1 MAAQDYYGVVQQ
13 LYISYFGR
21 PADYFG
27 LRNFA
32 DQLEAMDA
40 PTDYEEL
47 AAAVEAGNN
56 AGLTALV
63 RSFNT
68 SEESIALYGN
78 DNSQLGMS
86 RFVAAIYQNVLG
98 READPEGFD
107 FWTKALANGEVTKA
121 NAAASIT
128 AAALK
133 LEGEDAQTVQNK
145 LAVATAFTD
154 SLDTPSKFNAYAGE
168 DAAAAA
174 RGLLQ
179 GVNADTNVDAY
190 QATIDT
196 TIDSIVN
203 VSVPGE
209 TYTLTTS
216 IDSFLGGAGNDNFV
230 ATITDTSNPIGAL
243 DVVDGGAGRDTL
255 SIADSTTTGAALSL
269 AGLTVRNVE
278 NLVVSSNRAYSAF
291 DISTTGVTNASLT
304 SAATTGTNTI
314 TAADT
319 TDVTVAVAGTASAT
333 ITGGKAVVVSG
344 TGTNT
349 VNGAALTGV
358 TVNGGTAKINNVDG
372 TDVESTLTSV
382 TLNGV
387 TGTDNAVVGDGVS
400 TVNLTNIKA
409 PAQGG
414 TQTKVTVTNETDD
427 GYTLNLNANAAN
439 VNVTAANA
447 TKVAVTAATASTI
460 TLTAA
465 DATSATIAGAG
476 NLNLSLTGSDA
487 LTSLDA
493 SAATGNLTMTDLGS
507 KLVSVKGGSGNDKIS
522 LGVAKY
528 TIDTGAGNDVVTLTG
543 ALAAGSVINLGAGN
557 DSLLSTGGSVAASTT
572 TATTVID
579 AGDGFDTVSASLLN
593 AANAG
598 QFKNFEALDL
608 STAPANFA
616 LDFNLVT
623 GSTITGLTLSA
634 GAGGATLNNVKAGVG
649 LSVAGQNT
657 GTTTINVANATAADN
672 VFGVTFNGAAV
683 SGAAAEVANV
693 KAGTVALNGVETVN
707 IASTGA
713 ANTWN
718 SIALTDNSL
727 KTVTITGDKNLDLTF
742 VGTNGTNASSGG
754 GVKMIDG
761 SAATG
766 RLNINTTGVTADSA
780 ATGLTV
786 KGGTAADTIIL
797 AGKATVDA
805 GAGND
810 IIQVSAAGG
819 TLTGGAGNDTFKVG
833 AAVVAATGTVE
844 TPTAPTEASSVLTTI
859 TDLTAGDKID
869 FGLTAAKF
877 GSTKVELGSSVTGL
891 LEAITQAAAVVNT
904 EATVTWFQYGTDTFV
919 VADKGT
925 DGFGAGD
932 IVVKLAGLVDLS
944 AATMTDTGIITL

>member
-47 AAAVEAGNN
+47 AAAVEAGDN

-63 RSFNT
+63 QSFNS

-291 DISTTGVTNASLT
+291 DISTTGVANASLT
-304 SAATTGTNTI
+304 SAATTGTSTI

-372 TDVESTLTSV
+372 ADVESTLTSV

-387 TGTDNAVVGDGVS
+387 TGTDNAVVGDGV
-400 TVNLTNIKA
+400 TMVNLTNIKA
-409 PAQGG
+409 PAAAAA
-414 TQTKVTVTNETDD
+414 QTKVTVTNATDG

-460 TLTAA
+460 TLAA
-465 DATSATIAGAG
+465 VNATSATVAGAG
-476 NLNLSLTGSDA
+476 NLNLSLTGSAA
-487 LTSLDA
+487 LASLDA
-493 SAATGNLTMTDLGS
+493 SAATGNVTVTGNTATLTAY
-507 KLVSVKGGSGNDKIS
+507 KGGSAIDTIS
-522 LGVAKY
+522 LGNATSAVKY
-528 TIDTGAGNDVVTLTG
+528 NVDAGAGNDVVTLAG
-543 ALAAGSVINLGAGN
+543 QIAAGSVINLGAGN
-557 DSLLSTGGSVAASTT
+557 DSLLGTGNLVLASTT
-572 TATTVID
+572 TATTIID
-579 AGDGFDTVSASLLN
+579 GGEGFDTVSAGLLN
-593 AANAG
+593 AANAA
-598 QFKNFEALDL
+598 QFKNFDALDL
-608 STAPANFA
+608 SGAAN
-616 LDFNLVT
+616 LDVNLVT
-623 GSTITGLTLSA
+623 GSTITGLTLSG
-634 GAGGATLNNVKAGVG
+634 GAGGATLTNVKAGVG
-649 LSVAGQNT
+649 LTVAGENT
-657 GTTTINVANATAADN
+657 GTSTINVANATATDN
-672 VFGVTFNGAAV
+672 TFGITFNGVAATAAP
-683 SGAAAEVANV
+683 AAASV
-693 KAGTVALNGVETVN
+693 KAGIVALNGVEAVS
-707 IASTGA
+707 IASNGA

-718 SIALTDNSL
+718 SVTLADDAL
-727 KTVTITGDKNLDLTF
+727 KTVTITGDKNLDLSFT
-742 VGTNGTNASSGG
+742 GTIGAATTGNDLS
-754 GVKMIDG
+754 MIDG

-766 RLNINTTGVTADSA
+766 KLAINLAAGTTADPATSYNVASA
-780 ATGLTV
+780 GLTV
-786 KGGTAADTIIL
+786 KGGSAADTITL
-797 AGKATVDA
+797 SGFATVDA

-810 IIQVSAAGG
+810 VIVVGKAGG
-819 TLTGGAGNDTFKVG
+819 ILTGGAGADTFNVSAATATVVAG
-833 AAVVAATGTVE
+833 TATAVV
-844 TPTAPTEASSVLTTI
+844 TTI
-859 TDLTAGDKID
+859 TDLTAGDKIN
-869 FGLTAAKF
+869 FGLTLTAADFAK
-877 GSTKVELGSSVTGL
+877 TQLALGAGVTTLDG
-891 LEAITQAAAVVNT
+891 AFAQAGAAT
-904 EATVTWFQYGTDTFV
+904 EAVTWFQYGTDTYV
-919 VADKGT
+919 VADAG
-925 DGFGAGD
+925 DAGFNTGD
-932 IVVKLAGLVDLS
+932 IVVKLTGLIDLS
-944 AATMTDTGIITL
+944 AATVGTDGIITL